1 MRYLYRIFSIFTLFA
16 LMSVPALRAQEDR
29 QYDPQ
34 TDDQATTQSDD
45 NQSAV
50 QSDDD
55 RQTQAEATTPLYPD
69 NDDKQQQQPDPPT
82 RAARLQYMN
91 GSVSVQPHGTDDWVA
106 GALNRPLTNSD
117 NIWADKNSR
126 AEISVGTGLI
136 RIDSESS
143 LTLTNISDNMVQLQL
158 HQGALNL
165 HVRRLYDS
173 ETYEVDTP
181 NQAFTIRKP
190 GDYRFDVD
198 PDKDRTVI
206 TVWRG
211 EGESTGSGPSVRIR
225 EGQQAK
231 FTNGTS
237 MQSDIHSAPSRDDFD
252 QWAYS
257 RDHKLDNSKSAR
269 YVSPDV
275 VGYEDLDEYGQWR
288 DTPDYGNVWVPN
300 SVDAGW
306 APYRNGHWIWVDPW
320 GWTWVDDEPW
330 GYAPFHYGRWVYY
343 NNYWGWAP
351 GPIWVRPYYAPALV
365 AWFGGPG
372 WGVGFGGG
380 YGYGWCPL
388 GFGEPFLPWYGVS
401 RGYFNRVNITNTRI
415 TNVNITNIYNNNYR
429 HGGKWGN
436 NGHGEG
442 WGGRNNLRYANMRA
456 RNGFTAVSRDT
467 ILNSRNV
474 ARNNVRVSQNQ
485 ITKLT
490 VNNNIHN
497 NINVNVR
504 PTKAAV
510 LGPHG
515 GRSGAAPPQRSFAR
529 PVVSRASAPQNPR
542 ALFNPQSPVA
552 KNGARSIARNEGV
565 ANKPSPIRNQG
576 FGQNPN
582 VGRNQGP
589 ASEMKGVQH
598 SAENLPNRGAANSNI
613 RMPENRPM
621 ARTNVPRPPSAGGFS
636 NQRGMNADRGPNQAG
651 PRSNMSMPNARPE
664 NQGRSSA
671 PEMSRGNV
679 PHPPSATMERGSSPA
694 YQRGGGP
701 SGGANVQ
708 RGPAESPRNME
719 RSAPRQ
725 NNSAPQ
731 SNGRQ
736 GGPRAEMNV
745 PRPSAPVVPRGGD
758 RQNFPSANNGRGEV
772 PRPATTYQA
781 DRGPSPSFG
790 RGPSRPNNDRP
801 NYGGGSYSRPSPAP
815 SMDRGS
821 RRAPSY
827 GGGYSRPAPAPS
839 YDRGSIGRSMPSYG
853 GGGGGRSMPAYGGGG
868 HAPSY
873 GGGGGGHS
881 MPSGGGHASGGG
893 GGGGHMGGGGG
904 HASAPSGGGHSGG
917 GGGGHNGGGHHGH

>member
-1 MRYLYRIFSIFTLFA
+1 MRHLYRIFSLFTLFA

-34 TDDQATTQSDD
+34 TDDQA
-45 NQSAV
+45 AV
-50 QSDDD
+50 QSDDQGTAQSD
-55 RQTQAEATTPLYPD
+55 DDQQYQAEATTPSSPD
-69 NDDKQQQQPDPPT
+69 ADDQQQQPDPPT
-82 RAARLQYMN
+82 RAARLQFMN
-91 GSVSVQPHGTDDWVA
+91 GSVSVQPHGTDEWVA

-143 LTLTNISDNMVQLQL
+143 LTLTNVSDNMVQLQL

-257 RDHKLDNSKSAR
+257 RDHKLDNSRSAR

-300 SVDAGW
+300 QVDAGW

-320 GWTWVDDEPW
+320 GWTWVEDEPW

-351 GPIWVRPYYAPALV
+351 GPIYVRPYYSPALV

-372 WGVGFGGG
+372 WGVGFGFGGG

-388 GFGEPFLPWYGVS
+388 GFGEPFIPWYGVS

-415 TNVNITNIYNNNYR
+415 TNVHITNIYNNTYR
-429 HGGKWGN
+429 HGGRFGN
-436 NGHGEG
+436 S
-442 WGGRNNLRYANMRA
+442 GRDGSKNNFRYANMRA

-474 ARNNVRVSQNQ
+474 ARNNVRVSQSQ

-490 VNNNIHN
+490 VNNNIRN

-510 LGPHG
+510 LGPNA
-515 GRSGAAPPQRSFAR
+515 GRSAAAPPQRSFAR
-529 PVVSRASAPQNPR
+529 PVVSHAAAPQNPR

-552 KNGARSIARNEGV
+552 RNQG
-565 ANKPSPIRNQG
+565 NFGKPSPIRNQG

-582 VGRNQGP
+582 AGRNQGGV
-589 ASEMKGVQH
+589 SEMKGAQRPT
-598 SAENLPNRGAANSNI
+598 ENLPNRGAGPNSNV

-621 ARTNVPRPPSAGGFS
+621 ARTNIPRPPSAGGFS
-636 NQRGMNADRGPNQAG
+636 NERGNNAERGANQAG

-664 NQGRSSA
+664 NQGRPSA
-671 PEMSRGNV
+671 PEMAPRNNV
-679 PHPPSATMERGSSPA
+679 PHPPLANVGRGGSAGVERAPSPA
-694 YQRGGGP
+694 YRGGGP
-701 SGGANVQ
+701 TGGADVQ
-708 RGPAESPRNME
+708 RGPSAPPRNNME
-719 RSAPRQ
+719 RPAAPRP
-725 NNSAPQ
+725 SSPQ

-745 PRPSAPVVPRGGD
+745 PRPAPAYSA
-758 RQNFPSANNGRGEV
+758 E
-772 PRPATTYQA
+772 
-781 DRGPSPSFG
+781 RGPSPSFG
-790 RGPSRPNNDRP
+790 GGNHAKNDRPNYDRP
-801 NYGGGSYSRPSPAP
+801 NYGGGSYSRPAPAP
-815 SMDRGS
+815 SMDRGYS
-821 RRAPSY
+821 RPTPSY
-827 GGGYSRPAPAPS
+827 GGGYSRPAAAPS
-839 YDRGSIGRSMPSYG
+839 YNRGSMGRSMPSYG
-853 GGGGGRSMPAYGGGG
+853 GGGGGRSMPSYGGGGFGGSRAPSNGGGGG

-873 GGGGGGHS
+873 GGGGGGHVS
-881 MPSGGGHASGGG
+881 
-893 GGGGHMGGGGG
+893 GGGGG
-904 HASAPSGGGHSGG
+904 HASAPSGGGGHSSGG
-917 GGGGHNGGGHHGH
+917 GNNNGGGHHGH

>member
-1 MRYLYRIFSIFTLFA
+1 MRHLYRIFSIITLSA
-16 LMSVPALRAQEDR
+16 LMSVPALRAQDDR

-34 TDDQATTQSDD
+34 TDDQATAQPDDQGSAQYDDQGTAQSDD
-45 NQSAV
+45 QGSGQYDGQGTSPSN
-50 QSDDD
+50 DD
-55 RQTQAEATTPLYPD
+55 RQYQADATGPSSPD
-69 NDDKQQQQPDPPT
+69 ADDRQQQPDPPT
-82 RAARLQYMN
+82 RAARLQFLN
-91 GSVSVQPHGTDDWVA
+91 GSVSVQPHGTDEWVG
-106 GALNRPLTNSD
+106 GAMNRPLTNSD

-143 LTLTNISDNMVQLQL
+143 LTLTNISDNMIQLQL
-158 HQGALNL
+158 HQGALNV
-165 HVRRLYDS
+165 HVRRLYDG

-211 EGESTGSGPSVRIR
+211 EGESAGNGPSVRIR

-257 RDHKLDNSKSAR
+257 RDHKLDNSRSAR

-288 DTPDYGNVWVPN
+288 DTPDYGNVWVP
-300 SVDAGW
+300 SQVDAGW

-320 GWTWVDDEPW
+320 GWTWSEDEPW

-351 GPIWVRPYYAPALV
+351 GPIYARPYYSPALV

-372 WGVGFGGG
+372 WGVSFGFGGG

-388 GFGEPFLPWYGVS
+388 GFGEPFIPWYGVS

-415 TNVNITNIYNNNYR
+415 TNINITNIYNNNYR
-429 HGGKWGN
+429 HGGRFGNSGHDGWGN
-436 NGHGEG
+436 
-442 WGGRNNLRYANMRA
+442 GRNNLRYANMHA

-485 ITKLT
+485 INKIT
-490 VNNNIHN
+490 VNNNVRN

-504 PTKAAV
+504 PNRAAV
-510 LGPHG
+510 LGPNA
-515 GRSGAAPPQRSFAR
+515 GRSAAAPPSKSFSR
-529 PVVSRASAPQNPR
+529 PVVSHASVPQNSR
-542 ALFNPQSPVA
+542 GAFNPQSPVA
-552 KNGARSIARNEGV
+552 RNQG
-565 ANKPSPIRNQG
+565 NFGKPSPIRNQG
-576 FGQNPN
+576 VGQNAN

-589 ASEMKGVQH
+589 ASEIKGAQRP
-598 SAENLPNRGAANSNI
+598 AENMPNRGAANSNI

-621 ARTNVPRPPSAGGFS
+621 ARTTIPRPPSAGGVS
-636 NQRGMNADRGPNQAG
+636 NERGGQNVDRSMNNSS
-651 PRSNMSMPNARPE
+651 RSNMPNARPE
-664 NQGRSSA
+664 NQGRQSG
-671 PEMSRGNV
+671 PEMAPRNNV
-679 PHPPSATMERGSSPA
+679 PHPPSANMGRGPSTGGDRGPSPT
-694 YQRGGGP
+694 YQRGGAP
-701 SGGANVQ
+701 SGGGNMQ
-708 RGPAESPRNME
+708 RGPSESPRNME

-725 NNSAPQ
+725 SAPQ

-736 GGPRAEMNV
+736 GGPHAEMNA
-745 PRPSAPVVPRGGD
+745 PRPT
-758 RQNFPSANNGRGEV
+758 PS
-772 PRPATTYQA
+772 YQA
-781 DRGPSPSFG
+781 DRGPSPSLE
-790 RGPSRPNNDRP
+790 RGNRADNNRPNYDRTNNNRPNYDRP
-801 NYGGGSYSRPSPAP
+801 NYGGGSYGRQAPAP
-815 SMDRGS
+815 SMDRGYS
-821 RRAPSY
+821 RPSPSY
-827 GGGYSRPAPAPS
+827 GGGGYSRPAPS
-839 YDRGSIGRSMPSYG
+839 YDRGSMGRSMPSYG
-853 GGGGGRSMPAYGGGG
+853 GGGGGRSVPAYGGGGRAPSYGGGGG

-873 GGGGGGHS
+873 GGGGGGHVS
-881 MPSGGGHASGGG
+881 
-893 GGGGHMGGGGG
+893 GGGGG
-904 HASAPSGGGHSGG
+904 HASAPSGGGGHSSGG
-917 GGGGHNGGGHHGH
+917 NNSSGGHHGH